1 MAFLAHF
8 MTHILNT
15 QNDFVDDVIAA
26 DGSDTVIKWIFP
38 KGAKIGDPAWIF
50 AGSQG
55 IFARATILSAATP
68 ADDLGWPGRYGGD
81 VGEFR
86 LLEMF
91 VPLSYVRIEMP
102 DFGWPRYPRSFT
114 TLTDST
120 AEQLER
126 VIADY
131 QQESSEFEPDSF
143 APAVEGA
150 RRLVYIN
157 SYERSHAAREA
168 CKRIHGT
175 SCAACGF
182 DFGAVY
188 GSSFQG
194 YIHVHHLRPLA
205 EIGEEYSVDPKTD
218 LVPVCPN
225 CHAIIHSESP
235 PLSIDAVR
243 KLLHR

>member
-1 MAFLAHF
+1 
-8 MTHILNT
+8 MTHILVT
-15 QNDFVDDVIAA
+15 QNDFIQNVFDA
-26 DGSDTVIKWIFP
+26 DGTDEVIPWIFP
-38 KGAKIGDPAWIF
+38 KSAKVGDAALIY

-55 IFARATILSAATP
+55 IFARARILSAPKP
-68 ADDLGWPGRYGGD
+68 AEDLGWPGRYGGD
-81 VGEFR
+81 VGEFQ
-86 LLEMF
+86 LLKMF
-91 VPLSYVRIEMP
+91 IPLSYVRIEMP

-131 QQESSEFEPDSF
+131 QQESSEFEPDSD

-150 RRLVYIN
+150 RRLVYVN

-182 DFGAVY
+182 DFGAIY
-188 GSSFQG
+188 GSSYQG

-205 EIGEEYSVDPKTD
+205 EIGEEYEVDPKTD